1 MTKTIFKIENLT
13 KSFAQNVILKDVSAE
28 VKEGEVISVIGPS
41 GAGKSTFLRC
51 LTLLERPTAGA
62 VVFEG
67 RNLVEKSLREIEE
80 VRQKVGMVFQNFN
93 LFPNLTVLENI
104 TLAPRRVKEIPEE
117 EARGQA
123 QKLLEKVGLADKAD
137 AYPGNLSGGQKQRV
151 AIARALAMEPAVMLF
166 DEPTSALDPEMVG
179 EVLTVMRDL
188 AQSGMTM
195 VVVTH
200 EMQFAKSVS
209 DQIWFM
215 DAANIQEKGISDS
228 FFAQPQTSRAQD
240 FLSKINLQ

>member
-215 DAANIQEKGISDS
+215 DAANIQEKGTPDS
-228 FFAQPQTSRAQD
+228 FFVQPQTSRAQD

>member
-67 RNLVEKSLREIEE
+67 QNLVEKSLREIEE

-200 EMQFAKSVS
+200 EMQFAKSGS

-215 DAANIQEKGISDS
+215 DAANIQEKGTPDS

>member
-67 RNLVEKSLREIEE
+67 QNLVEKSLREIEE

-123 QKLLEKVGLADKAD
+123 QKLLEKAGLADKAD

-215 DAANIQEKGISDS
+215 DAANIQEKGTPDS

>member
-215 DAANIQEKGISDS
+215 DAANIQEKGTPDS

-240 FLSKINLQ
+240 FLSKIN

>member
-67 RNLVEKSLREIEE
+67 QNLVEKSLREIEE

-209 DQIWFM
+209 NQIWFM
-215 DAANIQEKGISDS
+215 DAANIQEKGTPDS

>member
-67 RNLVEKSLREIEE
+67 QNLVEKSLREIEE

-166 DEPTSALDPEMVG
+166 DEHTSALDPEMVG

-215 DAANIQEKGISDS
+215 DAANIQEKGTPDS
-228 FFAQPQTSRAQD
+228 FF
-240 FLSKINLQ
+240 F

>member
-215 DAANIQEKGISDS
+215 DAANIQEKGAPDS
-228 FFAQPQTSRAQD
+228 FFVQPQTSRAQD

>member
-13 KSFAQNVILKDVSAE
+13 KSFAQNVILKDVSVE

-215 DAANIQEKGISDS
+215 DAANIQEKGTPDS
-228 FFAQPQTSRAQD
+228 FFVQPQTSRAQD

>member
-215 DAANIQEKGISDS
+215 DAANIQEKGTPDS

>member
-67 RNLVEKSLREIEE
+67 QNLVEKSLREIEE

-209 DQIWFM
+209 GQIWFM
-215 DAANIQEKGISDS
+215 DAANIQEKGTPDS